1 MDMERLI
8 NPMIDQLLS
17 RIRLPIQDWLA
28 THPLWNWLLTHP
40 LWLLGTII
48 LLLFLL
54 AGLLGAIASLTE
66 KIWLFVLQ
74 APIRLMQLI
83 FIGTLKLLKI
93 PFLPRAN
100 SQKST
105 QSRPERLTVILDRLE
120 ALKQEQDALIQ
131 EVRSIV
137 ANQNF
142 SKPLGQ
148 AKPGLLAAQE
158 TKVKEK
164 SLDAIEPVSEG

>member
-8 NPMIDQLLS
+8 NPMIDQLFS
-17 RIRLPIQDWLA
+17 RVRLPIQDWLT

-40 LWLLGTII
+40 LWLLGTVI

-83 FIGTLKLLKI
+83 FLGTLKLLKI
-93 PFLPRAN
+93 PFTSRTN
-100 SQKST
+100 SPKLT
-105 QSRPERLTVILDRLE
+105 QPNSERLAVILDRLE
-120 ALKQEQDALIQ
+120 ALKQEQDALMQ

-142 SKPLGQ
+142 SKTLQ
-148 AKPGLLAAQE
+148 AKPGLLTAQE
-158 TKVKEK
+158 TKAKEK
-164 SLDAIEPVSEG
+164 SLDAIESVSEV